1 MPKLLII
8 SGEEA
13 IKRFQKMG
21 YEIIRQRGSHVRM
34 HHKSNRSKIPLAIPL
49 HKQLGR
55 GLLRKLIR
63 DADITVEEF
72 NKLK

>member
-13 IKRFQKMG
+13 IERFQEIG

-34 HHKSNRSKIPLAIPL
+34 YHKINRSKTPLSIPV